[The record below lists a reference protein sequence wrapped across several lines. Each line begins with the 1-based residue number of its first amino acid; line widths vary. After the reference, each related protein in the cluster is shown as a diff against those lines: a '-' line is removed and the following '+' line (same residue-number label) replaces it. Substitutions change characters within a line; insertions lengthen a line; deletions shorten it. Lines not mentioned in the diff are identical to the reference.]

1 MCNEEE
7 LLDDEDGQSLAQL
20 DWTRIDACNG
30 AKEIGGEED
39 RHM

>member
-1 MCNEEE
+1 VCNEEE
-7 LLDDEDGQSLAQL
+7 LLDTRIVKSLAQP
-20 DWTRIDACNG
+20 DWNRIDACNG

>member
-1 MCNEEE
+1 MTRMVK
-7 LLDDEDGQSLAQL
+7 SLAQP
-20 DWTRIDACNG
+20 DWNRIDACNG

>member
-1 MCNEEE
+1 MTRMVK
-7 LLDDEDGQSLAQL
+7 SLAQP
-20 DWTRIDACNG
+20 DWIDACNG